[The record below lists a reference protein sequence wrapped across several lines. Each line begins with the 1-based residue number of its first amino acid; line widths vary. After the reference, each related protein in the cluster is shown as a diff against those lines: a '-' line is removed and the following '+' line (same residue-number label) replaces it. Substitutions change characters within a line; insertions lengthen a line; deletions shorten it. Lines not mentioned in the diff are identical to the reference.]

1 MNIPQDHEM
10 KMEEDV
16 QEDKLN
22 LIVSNRAEYFDLLF
36 DLLNL
41 GIPDVTSAVWS
52 LLMQIPVNH
61 NLFESISSLRAI
73 KSFGQEHTGWK
84 EIIDPN
90 QTYKMLYSLQIL
102 NTLVTVNN
110 QNQSEQQV
118 QEKREWRQRFLELG
132 GFNHLYMILITS
144 DVNEMLDL
152 TSVRQ
157 QNGLTSK

>member
-1 MNIPQDHEM
+1 MNLPDDHEM
-10 KMEEDV
+10 KDEEDA

-41 GIPDVTSAVWS
+41 GVPDVTSAVWS

-61 NLFESISSLRAI
+61 QLFENIQSLKAI
-73 KSFGQEHTGWK
+73 KSMGQERTGWK
-84 EIIDPN
+84 EIIDPS

-110 QNQSEQQV
+110 QNQSADQV
-118 QEKREWRQRFLELG
+118 DEKREWRQKFLELG

-144 DVNEMLDL
+144 DVNEMMAL
-152 TSVRQ
+152 TSDR
-157 QNGLTSK
+157 